1 MHSSGNISLSEYDNI
16 FFSGI
21 GGISMSSVALIMRS
35 QGHKVW
41 GSDIAS
47 SPNTDRLEREGIEV
61 LYGHSADNV
70 RDAELLVFNSR
81 IKEDNPEIV
90 EARRRGIPIVP
101 RALVIGLLMEKNKS
115 PIGFSGTHGKSTT
128 TAMAGQVFISAALDP
143 TILNG
148 AEYSPIGGAYRI
160 GQGDQFIFEADEY
173 TNSFHYFLP
182 KIAVILGVEMD
193 HPDFFRDIDAM
204 TSSFAK
210 YASLTGRDGYAVVN
224 ADSPHAIE
232 AVKDYAGTLYTYSL
246 YDKRADFCADNIRYN
261 RGYPEYDVYF
271 RKEFFAHASLR
282 VPGEHNVANSLSVCA
297 AGHICGLSP
306 EQIKR
311 GLYDFTGIHRRFE
324 YRGEINGAVI
334 ADDYAHHPTE
344 IAATLTAARRM
355 GYDRIIC
362 LYQPH
367 TYSRTKGLFGD
378 FVTSLSLAD
387 ITVLADIF
395 TATEKDTYGVSSAD
409 LAKNIDGALY
419 FDSFVKI
426 ADFVRGTAGKGDLVI
441 TMGAGDIYKVG
452 DMLIKNKN

>member
-1 MHSSGNISLSEYDNI
+1 MQSNGNISLSDYDNI

-21 GGISMSSVALIMRS
+21 GGISMSSVALILRS
-35 QGHKVW
+35 QGHKVL
-41 GSDIAS
+41 GSDISS
-47 SPNTDRLEREGIEV
+47 SPNTDRLEKEGIEV
-61 LYGHSADNV
+61 LYGHSSDNL
-70 RDAELLVFNSR
+70 RGAGLLVFNSR

-90 EARRRGIPIVP
+90 EAKRRGIPIVP
-101 RALVIGLLMEKNKS
+101 RAQVIGLLMARS
-115 PIGFSGTHGKSTT
+115 RWPIGFSGTHGKSTT
-128 TAMAGQVFISAALDP
+128 TAMAGQVFITAALDP

-193 HPDFFRDIDAM
+193 HPDFFKDIGAM
-204 TSSFAK
+204 TASFAK

-224 ADSPHAIE
+224 ADSPSAME
-232 AVKDYAGTLYTYSL
+232 SVRDYAGTLYTYSL
-246 YDKRADFCADNIRYN
+246 YDKRADFYAGGIEYDK
-261 RGYPEYDVYF
+261 GYPEYDVYF
-271 RKEFFAHASLR
+271 KKEFFTHVTLR
-282 VPGEHNVANSLSVCA
+282 VPGEHNIANSLAVCA

-306 EQIKR
+306 ERIKR

-334 ADDYAHHPTE
+334 VDDYAHHPTE

-378 FVTSLSLAD
+378 FVSSLSLAD

-419 FDSFVKI
+419 FNSFGKI
-426 ADFVRGTAGKGDLVI
+426 ADYVRGTAGKGDLVI

-452 DMLIKNKN
+452 DMLLKD